1 MRRLRSLALLA
12 LAACTLAAFSA
23 ADHRAADPLAIG
35 ATAPMTDAPL
45 PTTAG
50 ETLTLADAAG
60 ENGLLVLFTCN
71 TCPYVKAW
79 EDRYNAVAEAAA
91 ARGIGMVAVNPNVA
105 YRDRGDSMA
114 DMQARAEAK
123 GYAFPYAVDEN
134 AALADAFGA
143 TKTPELFLF
152 DADMTLAYHGALDDN
167 ARDAGAVEERYVMD
181 ALQAVASGEA
191 VPAPVTKSIGCSIKR
206 AS

>member
-12 LAACTLAAFSA
+12 LAACTLAAFSLA
-23 ADHRAADPLAIG
+23 PRAADPLAIG
-35 ATAPMTDAPL
+35 ASAPMTDAPMT
-45 PTTAG
+45 TTAG

-60 ENGLLVLFTCN
+60 ENGLLVMFTCN

-91 ARGIGMVAVNPNVA
+91 ERGIGMVAVNPNVA

-114 DMQARAEAK
+114 DMQARAKAQ

-152 DADMTLAYHGALDDN
+152 DADMTLVYHGAIDDN
-167 ARDAGAVEERYVMD
+167 AQDAEAVEAPYAMNAMQ
-181 ALQAVASGEA
+181 ALAAGEEVAE
-191 VPAPVTKSIGCSIKR
+191 PVTKSIGCSIKR